1 MGQLIKDYFDD
12 SKDGKNIIGVGLLV
26 THKPFSSPSSSWMVL
41 AIIYLGQIIWVI
53 EKNQRRNKAPFH
65 KRPDCE

>member
-12 SKDGKNIIGVGLLV
+12 SKDGKNIIGVGLL
-26 THKPFSSPSSSWMVL
+26 PLSSPSSSWVVL